1 MKKTIITGLMVLAS
15 MIGSTSF
22 AQDIYK
28 TAANVPMVQLNNGI
42 LMPQFGLGTFL
53 QPSDSVC
60 EQSYFTT
67 LKAGY
72 RHVNTAHTY
81 NDEAGMKRAYPS
93 NMQLPTEK

>member
-15 MIGSTSF
+15 MIGNTSF

-28 TAANVPMVQLNNGI
+28 TAAGVPMVQLNNGI

-60 EQSYFTT
+60 EQSCLTA
-67 LKAGY
+67 LKAAIST
-72 RHVNTAHTY
+72 RLMPIMTREV
-81 NDEAGMKRAYPS
+81 
-93 NMQLPTEK
+93 LEKL